1 MEDALQR
8 LENMTLEE
16 TRMTGTET
24 LRAVHGVDNKVGG
37 VEGMLQDVTDL
48 LRGVDDRVKDIG
60 DKVINSE
67 QIVHLPTFTVLIVHL
82 VSCWEKWTRYGKS
95 G

>member
-24 LRAVHGVDNKVGG
+24 LKAVHGVDNKVGG
-37 VEGMLQDVTDL
+37 VEVMIQGVTDL

-60 DKVINSE
+60 DKVINSA
-67 QIVHLPTFTVLIVHL
+67 QIVPFPTSTVLIVHMD
-82 VSCWEKWTRYGKS
+82 SC
-95 G
+95 